1 MIVRLQCV
9 HRQTFRNIQLI
20 GPTFLFIGEFSRDEI
35 AMAHNQTNS
44 NSKMKRK
51 LYEKE
56 LQKLQV
62 ELCYLQDW
70 VKATGAQIIIIFKGH
85 DAAGKGG
92 TIKAT
97 SEY

>member
-1 MIVRLQCV
+1 MRSLW
-9 HRQTFRNIQLI
+9 RTTKQTV
-20 GPTFLFIGEFSRDEI
+20 
-35 AMAHNQTNS
+35 

-51 LYEKE
+51 LYENE

-70 VKATGAQIIIIFKGH
+70 VKATGAQIIIIFEGH

-92 TIKAT
+92 TIKAF
-97 SEY
+97 SERVSIRGLDSRGPNQHKHQSI